1 MENPTKMDDL
11 GVPLFPE
18 ISIISTPGNLKHPSI
33 QKLLVNFQLD
43 GLEPKSLIFW
53 IFFFEEFPSIE
64 SRCLAFFAVF
74 RAKNKTLKI

>member
-11 GVPLFPE
+11 GVPLFSE
-18 ISIISTPGNLKHPSI
+18 ISISPPGNLKHPSI

-64 SRCLAFFAVF
+64 SRCLAFFCSF
-74 RAKNKTLKI
+74 SGEKPRH